1 MSMRW
6 YSPGLSQPC
15 AVPYNGGRIATERPK
30 TIMPIIE
37 IYTTRY
43 CPYCHAAKALL
54 KRKGVAFTEI
64 DLGRDWERRDEMIE
78 RANGSMTVPQIFIG
92 SVHVGGSNELH
103 ALDDAGML
111 DPLLAGDKA
120 SA

>member
-1 MSMRW
+1 MSMCW
-6 YSPGLSQPC
+6 YSPGLSQPG

-30 TIMPIIE
+30 TKMPLIE

-54 KRKGVAFTEI
+54 KRKGAEFTEI

-78 RANGSMTVPQIFIG
+78 RANGGMTVPQIFIG
-92 SVHVGGSNELH
+92 SVHVGGSDELH
-103 ALDDAGML
+103 ALDDAGKL
-111 DPLLAGDKA
+111 DPLLASDKA
-120 SA
+120 ST

>member
-1 MSMRW
+1 
-6 YSPGLSQPC
+6 
-15 AVPYNGGRIATERPK
+15 
-30 TIMPIIE
+30 MPLIE

-54 KRKGVAFTEI
+54 KGKGVEYTEI
-64 DLGRDWERRDEMIE
+64 DLGYDGQRRDEMIE
-78 RANGSMTVPQIFIG
+78 RANGRMTVPQIFIG
-92 SVHVGGSNELH
+92 SAHVGGYDELH
-103 ALDDAGML
+103 ALERAGKL